1 MIEVSLATIADMVG
15 GRVDGGTGEELVT
28 GAVEFDSRKTG
39 PGDLFLAIPGAVV
52 DGHDFA
58 GTAVAAGAVGVIAA
72 RPVGVPAV
80 IVPPATLAGAEAS
93 YALEHDTTGEAASI
107 VAALGRLARAVTDRL
122 DVLVVGVTG
131 SAGKTSTKDFMA
143 SVFGACGPTVAP
155 PGSFN
160 NEIGHP
166 YTALRCTP
174 ETKFLVTELSAR
186 GVGHVRHLTELVPPS
201 IGVVLNVG
209 TAHLG
214 EFGSREVIAQ
224 AKGELVEALPA
235 DGVAVLNADDPL
247 VAAMRSR
254 TQARVLEFSA
264 QHPADV
270 WADALC
276 FDELQRARFDLVV
289 GDQRAPVTLKVVGAH
304 QVSNALAAA
313 AAAVAAGVD
322 LPRIAAA
329 LSAHDSASAHRMAL
343 HVREDGLKIVD
354 DAYNANPESMVAGLN
369 AAAKMTQG
377 ARIAVL
383 GPMAEI
389 ADSDEENLR
398 QHRQIIDAA
407 LDLGFGPII
416 IVGQRAEC
424 AAMVQAAGNLGVLAQ
439 SLEHARDLVEEAA
452 GSGDVVFVKASNSF
466 ALWKVAEALMISGA
480 DALHGKEHKDLS

>member
-1 MIEVSLATIADMVG
+1 MT
-15 GRVDGGTGEELVT
+15 
-28 GAVEFDSRKTG
+28 
-39 PGDLFLAIPGAVV
+39 
-52 DGHDFA
+52 
-58 GTAVAAGAVGVIAA
+58 
-72 RPVGVPAV
+72 
-80 IVPPATLAGAEAS
+80 
-93 YALEHDTTGEAASI
+93 
-107 VAALGRLARAVTDRL
+107 
-122 DVLVVGVTG
+122 
-131 SAGKTSTKDFMA
+131 

-214 EFGSREVIAQ
+214 EFGSKEVIAQ

-289 GDQRAPVTLKVVGAH
+289 GDSSKLALFPMTPRCAKCVKSLKAWACAPTPKWCKV
-304 QVSNALAAA
+304 
-313 AAAVAAGVD
+313 AVA
-322 LPRIAAA
+322 
-329 LSAHDSASAHRMAL
+329 
-343 HVREDGLKIVD
+343 
-354 DAYNANPESMVAGLN
+354 
-369 AAAKMTQG
+369 
-377 ARIAVL
+377 
-383 GPMAEI
+383 
-389 ADSDEENLR
+389 
-398 QHRQIIDAA
+398 
-407 LDLGFGPII
+407 
-416 IVGQRAEC
+416 GQRVC
-424 AAMVQAAGNLGVLAQ
+424 A
-439 SLEHARDLVEEAA
+439 
-452 GSGDVVFVKASNSF
+452 
-466 ALWKVAEALMISGA
+466 
-480 DALHGKEHKDLS
+480 